1 MKPKTPAA
9 VGDELCLGCQAD
21 TANCLK
27 QLCKRTETPKSITF
41 PPSLAHAE
49 MELLYCWAVILQPDE
64 WAITAARFSTVQLHL
79 LRNMVNPEV
88 IHFPRCIFMNIH
100 VEGTC
105 IYGDGV
111 RGKRHSLVS
120 NSFSVRTWWVG
131 ADQGDC
137 VVLWWGVLGV
147 LYLLIKNNSAYLP
160 DKKILNIESGSQANF
175 QAGKMNSS
183 PCITSMC
190 TELNIIS
197 YSLKCS
203 YCHFIKNLCSSFNE
217 GTWLFS
223 WHDHVLF
230 I

>member
-88 IHFPRCIFMNIH
+88 IHFPRCIFMNTH

-105 IYGDGV
+105 IYGDGLC
-111 RGKRHSLVS
+111 GKAHSLVS

-131 ADQGDC
+131 ADQADW
-137 VVLWWGVLGV
+137 VVLWWGALGV

-160 DKKILNIESGSQANF
+160 DRKILKHLRWQPSQLSGQKNE
-175 QAGKMNSS
+175 Q
-183 PCITSMC
+183 C
-190 TELNIIS
+190 
-197 YSLKCS
+197 SLYYKCV
-203 YCHFIKNLCSSFNE
+203 YRAKYYQL
-217 GTWLFS
+217 
-223 WHDHVLF
+223 
-230 I
+230 